1 MRTAGLATLGTG
13 RYRAP
18 IYARHDNKLLAIALL
33 EATHVF
39 NVAVY
44 LQDGFRLRLQVVPI
58 YVLGSGLFM

>member
-1 MRTAGLATLGTG
+1 VFVEEQDMRTAGLATLGTG

-44 LQDGFRLRLQVVPI
+44 PSMF
-58 YVLGSGLFM
+58 